1 MGKIVK
7 VGLVAFGVYA
17 FIYFLPDARRYI
29 KMSTM

>member
-7 VGLVAFGVYA
+7 VGLVAFGVYTI
-17 FIYFLPDARRYI
+17 IYFLPDMRRYI